1 MAIRTAESPYPER
14 GDGTD
19 GEKNRM
25 ERVIERTATGL
36 GNGVGALAE
45 SGALFV
51 VFAMVWLAFGAALI
65 WSQGSVDTAW
75 QAIRDLP
82 LLVQGLVWLLFLPV
96 MIGMWVWESSW
107 ALVVR
112 LGTVVS
118 VAAWTLLV
126 LPKPWR

>member
-1 MAIRTAESPYPER
+1 MAIRTAESPHR
-14 GDGTD
+14 GRGEGTD

-65 WSQGSVDTAW
+65 WSQGSVDAAW

-107 ALVVR
+107 ALLLR
-112 LGTVVS
+112 LGTIVS
-118 VAAWTLLV
+118 VAVWTLLV

>member
-1 MAIRTAESPYPER
+1 MAIPTAESPGAEQ
-14 GDGTD
+14 GDRND

-25 ERVIERTATGL
+25 ERVIERIATGL

-45 SGALFV
+45 TGALFV
-51 VFAMVWLAFGAALI
+51 VFAMLWLAFGAALI

-75 QAIRDLP
+75 QAVRELP

-107 ALVVR
+107 SLLLR
-112 LGTVVS
+112 LGTVLS
-118 VAAWTLLV
+118 VAVWTLLV
-126 LPKPWR
+126 FPKPWK